1 MVENAA
7 NGSVEAVN
15 ARIIRRHLGSSQR
28 LPEVDVLSA
37 LGVRGG
43 SSHHPRMGA
52 FTIGAHAYVSVQAEP
67 EKQIAQ
73 ENGMVF
79 RISTALILIRILK
92 LKKVRKKSGKV
103 YYKKWEKKSG
113 GKLLTRDRK
122 DCMECQTSTFSLPG
136 ASILW
141 KGIRE
146 TKRAA
151 CSGESKSLSAII
163 GAIRQQTGL

>member
-28 LPEVDVLSA
+28 LPKVDVLSA

-52 FTIGAHAYVSVQAEP
+52 FTIGAHAHVSVQAEP

-73 ENGMVF
+73 ENSMVF

-92 LKKVRKKSGKV
+92 LKKVRKKERESLLQKMGKE
-103 YYKKWEKKSG
+103 KW
-113 GKLLTRDRK
+113 
-122 DCMECQTSTFSLPG
+122 
-136 ASILW
+136 
-141 KGIRE
+141 RE
-146 TKRAA
+146 TTY
-151 CSGESKSLSAII
+151 SG
-163 GAIRQQTGL
+163 